1 MSIVKGYQIIGRLA
15 EFGEWEGVQVPEL
28 DITTDDYYPPGSRTP
43 LKLPSTGKFTDIS
56 LQRAHDPSRDN
67 PVEAWVMR
75 YLQGLD
81 GPRNLTIVVLND
93 QNIVQ
98 ATKTYVVKP
107 MGYKPPDGKSG
118 DGAVSEF
125 TLKLSCEARL

>member
-15 EFGEWEGVQVPEL
+15 EFGEWEGVTSPEL
-28 DITTDDYYPPGSRTP
+28 DITTDNYYPAGARLPV
-43 LKLPSTGKFTDIS
+43 KLPSIGSFSDVS
-56 LQRAHDPSRDN
+56 LTRAYDPSKDN
-67 PVEAWVMR
+67 SVEAWVMR
-75 YLQGLD
+75 YLNGLE

-98 ATKTYVVKP
+98 TTKTYVVKP
-107 MGYKPPDGKSG
+107 MGYKAPDGKSG

-125 TLKLSCEARL
+125 TLKLSCESRL

>member
-15 EFGEWEGVQVPEL
+15 EFGEWEGVASPEL
-28 DITTDDYYPPGSRTP
+28 DITTDNYYPPGARLP
-43 LKLPSTGKFTDIS
+43 VKLPSIGSFSDVS
-56 LQRAHDPSRDN
+56 LTRAYDPSKDN
-67 PVEAWVMR
+67 SVEAWVMR
-75 YLQGLD
+75 YLNGLE

-98 ATKTYVVKP
+98 TTKTYVVKP
-107 MGYKPPDGKSG
+107 MGYKAPDGKSG

-125 TLKLSCEARL
+125 TLKLSCESRL